1 MFQRLSRQ
9 DGVTSGKKL
18 HTFLIADISGY
29 STLTELDGDEAAADI
44 AINFACEV
52 ARLAAEHG
60 AEVVKTLGDAAMVR
74 CDDAADAIELG
85 LHLHR
90 DSGQDGVLPALHAG
104 IHTGPAVARAGDWW
118 GSTVNVASRVAA
130 AAEAG
135 QLLVTEAAKRAAG
148 TPSRHRLR
156 DIGPL
161 FLKNISAPVRV
172 YAPVAEAAER
182 PDAPVLVQAA
192 A

>member
-1 MFQRLSRQ
+1 MFCPIYRQ
-9 DGVTSGKKL
+9 QSVTRDGKL

-29 STLTELDGDEAAADI
+29 STLTETDGDEAAA
-44 AINFACEV
+44 EV
-52 ARLAAEHG
+52 AIQFATEVSRLAAEHG
-60 AEVVKTLGDAAMVR
+60 AEVVKTLGDAAMIR

-85 LHLHR
+85 LRLHQG
-90 DSGQDGVLPALHAG
+90 SGVLPPLHTG

-118 GSTVNVASRVAA
+118 GATVNVASRVAA

-148 TPSRHRLR
+148 AASDSFR

-172 YAPVAEAAER
+172 YAAEAAR
-182 PDAPVLVQAA
+182 VPALA
-192 A
+192 

>member
-1 MFQRLSRQ
+1 MFFPISRQ
-9 DGVTSGKKL
+9 GSVTREGKL
-18 HTFLIADISGY
+18 HTFLIVDISGY
-29 STLTELDGDEAAADI
+29 STLTEIDGDEAAAEV
-44 AINFACEV
+44 ATHFACEV
-52 ARLAAEHG
+52 SRLAAEHG
-60 AEVVKTLGDAAMVR
+60 AEVVKTLGDAAMIH
-74 CDDAADAIELG
+74 CDSAADAIELG
-85 LHLHR
+85 LRLHHGS
-90 DSGQDGVLPALHAG
+90 DVLPPLHAG

-118 GSTVNVASRVAA
+118 GATVNVASRVAN

-148 TPSRHRLR
+148 AASHSLR

-172 YAPVAEAAER
+172 YAAEAGEALEAS
-182 PDAPVLVQAA
+182 PALVPAA